1 MGFLEPGQTGIVRP
15 ISPWRSASGP
25 ELRQE
30 PRRGSA
36 GIDLRRA
43 PAQNS
48 PRRSTSAGRGRKDFR
63 GRHRLFKRSFM
74 KPGLLKSPRVI
85 EWLRGKEPA
94 WTLLTFQGWCA
105 LHGKPS
111 ETGCAPSLS
120 GDTSSTRALNATF
133 LFRIGPETKPT
144 TTGNL
149 TRAFVA
155 EMVAAFLLP
164 DSDPV
169 KALVRRIV
177 ANEPDFTPL
186 HAVRIFCDRAK
197 LVCVEGRQS
206 RLTKK
211 AQTLVAKG
219 NVGKLNRLL
228 FDAAVLEHEPRLF
241 RRLSLGSLA
250 GACPSPRTTGKSPT
264 ISFACARPRDWRAGG
279 RAGRVGSDFEAR
291 ILRVLAWFDLLEA
304 ESTPDENW
312 S

>member
-1 MGFLEPGQTGIVRP
+1 
-15 ISPWRSASGP
+15 
-25 ELRQE
+25 
-30 PRRGSA
+30 
-36 GIDLRRA
+36 
-43 PAQNS
+43 
-48 PRRSTSAGRGRKDFR
+48 
-63 GRHRLFKRSFM
+63 M

-186 HAVRIFCDRAK
+186 HAVRIFCDLAK

-228 FDAAVLEHEPRLF
+228 FDAAYWNTNLAYFDGFRLAPWLAPV
-241 RRLSLGSLA
+241 RRRERLA
-250 GACPSPRTTGKSPT
+250 KARRSRSPVRGPV
-264 ISFACARPRDWRAGG
+264 IG
-279 RAGRVGSDFEAR
+279 V
-291 ILRVLAWFDLLEA
+291 LEA
-304 ESTPDENW
+304 ERDELGAISRRAYSEFLHGSICSKRSRLRMKIGPSWNVADIENPRH
-312 S
+312 SMRSSISL